1 MKHPETDD
9 ALSADSR
16 PHVVIVGAGFGGLM
30 AAKTLAQAP
39 VRITLIDRRNHHL
52 FQPLLYQVA
61 TAGLAPAQIAAPI
74 RAVFRHQKNV
84 TVLLGE
90 VTAVDLG
97 RQEVV
102 TEHKREPFDYLV
114 IATGAH
120 HSYFGHD
127 DWAPFAPGLKSLE
140 DAIEIRRRILLAF
153 ELAETEEDSAERRSL
168 MTFVV
173 IGAGPTGVEMAGAI
187 AEIARRTLRQDFR
200 NFDPG
205 AARVVLAD
213 AGPRVLPSFPE
224 SLSQDAQ
231 RRLEKLGVE
240 VHLDAAATACSA
252 EGAVIGQTEIAARTV
267 IWAAGVA
274 ASSAARWLG
283 ADADRAGRVK
293 VGPDLS
299 IAGHPNVFVVGD
311 TASASDAEGRPLPGL
326 APVAKQQGDYV
337 ARVIAARLARR
348 PAPKP
353 FVYASFG
360 NLATIGRKAAVID
373 FGRLRLTGFT
383 AWLLWCVAHIF
394 FLIGFRNRITV
405 ALDWSWAYL
414 NFSHGSRLIIG
425 STHWPP
431 AQGTPAATTQPMP
444 PGQKASP

>member
-1 MKHPETDD
+1 MIESD
-9 ALSADSR
+9 LRR

-30 AAKTLAQAP
+30 AAKALAHAP

-61 TAGLAPAQIAAPI
+61 TAGLSPAQIAAPI
-74 RAVFRHQKNV
+74 RAVFRRQKNV

-90 VTAVDLG
+90 VTDIDLG
-97 RQEVV
+97 GHEV
-102 TEHKREPFDYLV
+102 ELGDRREAFDYLV

-140 DAIEIRRRILLAF
+140 DAVEIRRRILLAF
-153 ELAETEEDSAERRSL
+153 ELAESEADPAERRRL
-168 MTFVV
+168 LTFVV

-200 NFDPG
+200 NFDP
-205 AARVVLAD
+205 ADSRVLLAD
-213 AGPRVLPSFPE
+213 AGPRVLPTFPE
-224 SLSQDAQ
+224 ILSQDAQ
-231 RRLEKLGVE
+231 RRLERLGVE
-240 VHLDAAATACSA
+240 VHLNAAVTDCRDD
-252 EGAVIGQTEIAARTV
+252 GVVIGKTEIAARTV

-274 ASSAARWLG
+274 ASSAALWLG
-283 ADADRAGRVK
+283 AEADRAGRVR

-299 IAGHPNVFVVGD
+299 IPGHPNVFVIGD
-311 TASASDAEGRPLPGL
+311 TASAVDPQGKPLPGL
-326 APVAKQQGDYV
+326 APVAKQQGAYV
-337 ARVIAARLARR
+337 ARLIAARIAER
-348 PAPKP
+348 PTLPP
-353 FVYASFG
+353 FKYSSFG

-373 FGRLRLTGFT
+373 FGRLRLTGFA

-414 NFSHGSRLIIG
+414 NFSHGSRLITGPIRRE
-425 STHWPP
+425 SLHNRARP
-431 AQGTPAATTQPMP
+431 
-444 PGQKASP
+444 

>member
-1 MKHPETDD
+1 MTE
-9 ALSADSR
+9 
-16 PHVVIVGAGFGGLM
+16 HVVIVGAGFGGLM
-30 AAKTLAQAP
+30 AAKTLARAP

-74 RAVFRHQKNV
+74 RAVFRKQQNV

-90 VTAVDLG
+90 VTGVDLD
-97 RQEVV
+97 RQEVAIG
-102 TEHKREPFDYLV
+102 HKREAFDHLV

-140 DAIEIRRRILLAF
+140 DAIEIRQRILFAF
-153 ELAETEEDSAERRSL
+153 ELAETETDQAERHRL
-168 MTFVV
+168 LTFVV

-187 AEIARRTLRQDFR
+187 AEISRRTLRQEFR
-200 NFDPG
+200 NFDP
-205 AARVVLAD
+205 ADARVVLAD

-224 SLSQDAQ
+224 SLSQDAK

-240 VHLDAAATACSA
+240 VHLASAVIACSD
-252 EGAVIGQTEIAARTV
+252 EGVVIGKTEIAARTV

-274 ASSAARWLG
+274 ASSAAQWLG
-283 ADADRAGRVK
+283 AEADRAGRVQ

-299 IAGHPNVFVVGD
+299 LPGHRNIFVIGD
-311 TASASDAEGRPLPGL
+311 TADAKDAHGKPLPGL
-326 APVAKQQGDYV
+326 APVAKQQGAYV
-337 ARVIAARLARR
+337 ARVIAARIAGR
-348 PAPKP
+348 PAPAP
-353 FVYASFG
+353 FTYTSFG

-373 FGRLRLTGFT
+373 FGRLRLTGLP

-405 ALDWSWAYL
+405 ALDWAWAYV
-414 NFSHGSRLIIG
+414 NFAHGSRLIIRPVGRDPSDGERTSNSTNAGGGHDG
-425 STHWPP
+425 SP
-431 AQGTPAATTQPMP
+431 A
-444 PGQKASP
+444 